1 MSGGSGQGV
10 TWDGERVWIN
20 MSGTFSKRRL
30 EDGEYLPNDE
40 VGDEGVK
47 MVLDLQDA
55 DTTLAESVAKS
66 QIWIF
71 GGSEPVT
78 AVEYEAQQ
86 AAQAEAS
93 TSSSKRTRRAAF
105 NDAVG
110 DYDPA
115 EYGDASDDDDDDL
128 KEEDFDMDDDALED
142 GDELA
147 LEGNGKKGGKR
158 RASAP
163 GGERKN
169 IILDDDERAE
179 RSARSGQEGARPIPR
194 AVADK
199 VLMSDIVFLRAWYQ
213 VKPKQF
219 YNPVGNLSAWQ
230 GMCSTGEVRRAEGVK
245 TAQDVNSL
253 YKRVVRETRCFSTLK
268 VPRKLQA
275 ALPFASKPKMQL
287 PQKNKTY
294 LQKKHA
300 VVVEPDEKE
309 GALAPAADP
318 GDLARQGCQT
328 GAQRSSGRKSWPRR
342 TRSGASA
349 RRRRSRSSSRRGDG
363 QKERKAGG
371 GRFANKK
378 RKRE

>member
-179 RSARSGQEGARPIPR
+179 RSARSTTRSAISFS
-194 AVADK
+194 ANK
-199 VLMSDIVFLRAWYQ
+199 
-213 VKPKQF
+213 
-219 YNPVGNLSAWQ
+219 SAWQ